1 MRTVAVAN
9 LLTAVTATASVR
21 GRVDATPISKVIELL
36 QNLKKDTKAQ
46 GTKEAAQWKEYAD
59 FCHKQESEKNYLIN
73 KSTKKITKLNS
84 KFELL
89 TAEIEEL
96 STSIAELTD
105 AAEGLES
112 DMKAGAARR
121 AEEHSMYK
129 QADDDLSEAI
139 DSVIKAIAAMKE
151 SKSSMKGAKLNLAKI
166 KNVLSSTAEAMMMMS
181 MGQKPAG
188 YEYQSNDILATLD
201 NLKDMLLNKKKAA
214 DEAEFGMKEMHDKK
228 ALNQKNQRKFKLK
241 ERDEKQVEMDKKI
254 KEKGI
259 TDVTRTEESED
270 KTMDEEYLAELMKT
284 CAVKKSLWDQRS
296 STRAD
301 ELVAIDDALK
311 VLSEQVKPSY
321 KANKELA
328 QVQEAARPMS
338 FLQIRKSEDSIHIQ
352 KALQILSTAARHI
365 ESSPLGLLAVQ
376 AGQAKDHF
384 VKVRGLITDLIDRL
398 ESDAQGEADQ
408 KSFCDEAMTAN
419 IDERDKAR
427 TNVEKTA
434 AEKSRNEAEKKKL
447 TKDIADLSSS
457 IASLSKS
464 LAEQTQLRQ
473 KEKEENLK
481 TIALAKQGQS
491 GVEFAIQVLSEFYG
505 SAAASY
511 VQTGWVPPNA
521 GRDNKTVADKDP
533 DIFSSEYH
541 GQQKRSK
548 GILGILE
555 VIHTDFTR
563 TIEETESQEADA
575 ESEFKM
581 IEEDIKSEM
590 ADKEKLKQ
598 KKSDRSIK
606 VTDDI
611 TSNENSLAELGGIL
625 RATEKELA
633 SLKPL
638 CVEGEETYAER
649 VAKREKEIEALKQA
663 LTVLEQ
669 WQS

>member
-1 MRTVAVAN
+1 MRTLAVAN
-9 LLTAVTATASVR
+9 LLTAATASVR
-21 GRVDATPISKVIELL
+21 ARTEATPVSKVIELL
-36 QNLKKDTKAQ
+36 QNLQQDTKEQ
-46 GTKEAAQWKEYAD
+46 GAKEAAQWKEYAD
-59 FCHKQESEKNYLIN
+59 FCHKQKSEKNYLIN
-73 KSTKKITKLNS
+73 KSAKKIEKLTS

-89 TAEIEEL
+89 AAEIAEL
-96 STSIAELTD
+96 STSIAELNDSADSLD
-105 AAEGLES
+105 A
-112 DMKAGAARR
+112 DMKAGAAQR
-121 AEEHSMYK
+121 AEEHNMYK
-129 QADDDLSEAI
+129 EVDNDLSTAI

-166 KNVLSSTAEAMMMMS
+166 KDVLSSTAEAMMMMKL
-181 MGQKPAG
+181 GQKPAG
-188 YEYQSNDILATLD
+188 YEFQSNDILATLD
-201 NLKDMLLNKKKAA
+201 SLKDMLLNKKKAA

-228 ALNQKNQRKFKLK
+228 ELNQRNQRKFKLK
-241 ERDEKQVEMDKKI
+241 ERDEKQMTMDKKL

-259 TDVTRTEESED
+259 TEVNRAEEDED
-270 KTMDEEYLAELMKT
+270 KTMDEQYLAELTKT
-284 CAVKKSLWDQRS
+284 CAVKKSLWEQRS

-301 ELVAIDDALK
+301 ELVAIADALK
-311 VLSEQVKPSY
+311 VLKEEVKPSY

-328 QVQEAARPMS
+328 QVQEAARPSS
-338 FLQIRKSEDSIHIQ
+338 FLQVRKNGDNVGIQ
-352 KALQILSTAARHI
+352 KALQMLSSAARHMD
-365 ESSPLGLLAVQ
+365 SSPLSLLVVQ
-376 AGQAKDHF
+376 AAQAKDHF
-384 VKVRGLITDLIDRL
+384 VKVRGLISDLIDRL
-398 ESDAQGEADQ
+398 EADAQGEADQ
-408 KSFCDEAMTAN
+408 KSFCDKAMSAN
-419 IDERDKAR
+419 IDERDNAR

-434 AEKSRNEAEKKKL
+434 AEKTRNEAEKKRL
-447 TKDIADLSSS
+447 AKDIAELSAS
-457 IASLSKS
+457 IASLTKS
-464 LAEQTQLRQ
+464 LAEQAQLRNE
-473 KEKEENLK
+473 EKEENLQ
-481 TIALAKQGQS
+481 TVALAKKGQS

-533 DIFSSEYH
+533 DIFSTEYH
-541 GQQKRSK
+541 GQQKKSE

-555 VIHTDFTR
+555 VIQTDFTR

-575 ESEFKM
+575 ESEFQM
-581 IEEDIKSEM
+581 IEEDMKSEI
-590 ADKEKLKQ
+590 AQKEKLKG

-625 RATEKELA
+625 KATEEEFA

-663 LTVLEQ
+663 LTVLEN